1 VKNRL
6 QALDRC
12 MVQSLRIAAKR
23 DVVDMEELFSTQG
36 IVSLLTL
43 TFLEIVL
50 GIDNI
55 VFISITSGRLPQK
68 DQKKARSIGILLA
81 LLVRIGLL
89 LTISWIIGLKE
100 PFITVNNFELS
111 FRDLILIVGGLFLL
125 WKSTSEIHAKLEG
138 EEESTRK
145 TKVLTVRAA
154 IIQIILLDIVFS
166 FDSILTAV
174 GLVDSILI
182 MIIAIVIALGVM
194 LTFATKISD
203 FIHKH
208 PAMKLLAISFLMM
221 IGLVLVVEGLHV
233 HVPKGYIYFAMAFA
247 LGVEILNMKIRKKSR
262 AVDLRETDMFRE
274 SGTGRPDDRRP
285 LKRKQTK
292 KE

>member
-1 VKNRL
+1 MSDLLTTEGV
-6 QALDRC
+6 
-12 MVQSLRIAAKR
+12 
-23 DVVDMEELFSTQG
+23 
-36 IVSLLTL
+36 VSLLTL

-55 VFISITSGRLPQK
+55 VFISITSARLPQQH
-68 DQKKARSIGILLA
+68 QKKARNIGILLA
-81 LLVRIGLL
+81 LLARIGLL
-89 LTISWIIGLKE
+89 LTISWIIGLKD
-100 PFITVNNFELS
+100 PFITFGDFALS

-138 EEESTRK
+138 EQDNTKKVK
-145 TKVLTVRAA
+145 TLTLKSA

-174 GLVDSILI
+174 GLVESVLI

-194 LTFATKISD
+194 LAFANKISD

-247 LGVEILNMKIRKKSR
+247 LTVEILNMKIRKKYKP
-262 AVDLRETDMFRE
+262 VEREN
-274 SGTGRPDDRRP
+274 SKIKPDDRQP
-285 LKRKQTK
+285 LKRKK
-292 KE
+292 LNN